1 MNHQVRVVL
10 SGFVLPLMIAGLLFA
25 ALVYFVF
32 PTTTWMTQRADALQ
46 ADERIE
52 ALHAEQDWLR
62 VSISR
67 LRTDAEIERIARSEY
82 NLVFPGEEAYA
93 LLPAPPAPI
102 VLPTSWPFTILYDD
116 VG

>member
-1 MNHQVRVVL
+1 MHQQVRTL
-10 SGFVLPLMIAGLLFA
+10 MSGFVLPLLIAGALFA

-52 ALHAEQDWLR
+52 ALTVEQDRLR
-62 VSISR
+62 INISR

-116 VG
+116 VS